1 MKIGFLATALVAAAS
16 LAPAHA
22 DNYKYTFKNTSGA
35 VISSGSLSTGSAT
48 YTVNDGVATFQTRT
62 VLTMNG
68 IFNGGAITFVPG
80 PFAPA
85 AFQHGNVTGDN
96 QLAFSGPGL
105 LDQYGL
111 VFDVDGRPG
120 NIGGYFTSPT
130 AYEYFAFYND
140 GTRNRSFTGTFD
152 VTRVADNTVLP
163 GGTETAPI
171 YLSSQVTGIAG
182 SIGPTN
188 PDQFYSFD
196 WAGGYFSSTAIIGN
210 AAPSDLFAFSLAGYA
225 NATPFQRQS
234 VQLGSGN
241 NFTGTLSA
249 NLAAG
254 RYVLG
259 LTGLVPIDPDFT
271 ISFNTAVGGAPV
283 PEPATWAMMI
293 AGFLGIGATLR
304 RRRAVGAGSTIAA

>member
-1 MKIGFLATALVAAAS
+1 MKIKLFTAALLAAAS
-16 LAPAHA
+16 FAPAHA
-22 DNYKYTFKNTSGA
+22 DNYKYTFKNTAGA
-35 VISSGSLSTGSAT
+35 TISTGSLSTGSAT
-48 YTVNDGVATFQTRT
+48 YTVNDGSATFQTRT

-68 IFNGGAITFVPG
+68 LFDGNAITFVPN

-85 AFQHGNVTGDN
+85 AFQHGNITGDN

-111 VFDVDGRPG
+111 VFDVNGRAA
-120 NIGGYFTSPT
+120 NIGGVIDGPNAF
-130 AYEYFAFYND
+130 AYFAFYND

-152 VTRVADNTVLP
+152 VTRVADNTTLP
-163 GGTETAPI
+163 GGTEAAPV

-210 AAPSDLFAFSLAGYA
+210 AVPSDLFAFSLAGYA
-225 NATPFQRQS
+225 NSAPFQRQS
-234 VQLGSGN
+234 VQLGVGN

-254 RYVLG
+254 HYVLG

-283 PEPATWAMMI
+283 PEPATWTMMI
-293 AGFLGIGATLR
+293 AGFLGMGAMLR
-304 RRRAVGAGSTIAA
+304 RRRAAGTPAVA